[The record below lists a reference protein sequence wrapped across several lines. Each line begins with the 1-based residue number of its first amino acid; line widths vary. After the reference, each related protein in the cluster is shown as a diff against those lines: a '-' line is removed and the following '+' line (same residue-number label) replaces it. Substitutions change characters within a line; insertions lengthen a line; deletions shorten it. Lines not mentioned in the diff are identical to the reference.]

1 MVNED
6 VARALEEAALLVEE
20 MIDTDEGRGAAS
32 AIRKL
37 IPVEATP
44 SIPRRRITDRERTI
58 LKAMKR
64 ASGHISDDN
73 GRFYLVGGHGNVPL
87 RHDSRTL
94 PRMEAAGLIA
104 RKGSTL
110 WEITELGKAAVF
122 QLFDEGDAA

>member
-1 MVNED
+1 MVNDD

-37 IPVEATP
+37 IPVEAIP
-44 SIPRRRITDRERTI
+44 SIPRRRVTARETAI

-64 ASGHISDDN
+64 AAGHISDAN
-73 GRFYLVGGHGNVPL
+73 GKFYLVGGHGHVPL

-104 RKGSTL
+104 RKGSAL

-122 QLFDEGDAA
+122 QIFDDGDAA